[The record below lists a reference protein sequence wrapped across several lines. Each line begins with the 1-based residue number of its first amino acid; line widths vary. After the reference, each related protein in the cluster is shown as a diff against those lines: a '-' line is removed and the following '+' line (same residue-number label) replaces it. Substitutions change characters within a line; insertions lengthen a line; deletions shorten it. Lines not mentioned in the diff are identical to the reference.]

1 MDEPT
6 WTIRLAIILLSASGA
21 IVTISPRLMAQTT
34 DTQWASKVPSSQT
47 CGCAD
52 SDSVAVSS
60 GSEGESQSQSQS
72 GATASLGPNQ
82 GNWVHRWIRTVDK
95 ARASQPHFV
104 SPIVTTHVMLVQ
116 QYRYDMYWQQ
126 DPVGGT
132 VTANYGASR
141 GLEIIPVTRLE
152 VGIFPPGYLVHQSRT
167 PDGFG
172 DLSFQI
178 KYRAFSATEGHGN
191 YFVGFF
197 FGVLTT

>member
-1 MDEPT
+1 MDDSTGYHSPLGE
-6 WTIRLAIILLSASGA
+6 WSDGYAIAAAHGTNDGYAMLTHPMPPVRKPVDQDA
-21 IVTISPRLMAQTT
+21 
-34 DTQWASKVPSSQT
+34 
-47 CGCAD
+47 
-52 SDSVAVSS
+52 
-60 GSEGESQSQSQS
+60 
-72 GATASLGPNQ
+72 
-82 GNWVHRWIRTVDK
+82 WVHRWMRTADK